1 MAGMSAR
8 RRRRGRLSTLGE
20 AVGSTLRRHVS
31 LVAVLGL
38 LFQLWVPIAHHP
50 ARDPAAG
57 ADWVAALDMVGDP
70 TAALTHSNGHRD
82 PAKPDKPP
90 PCPICLTLQAS
101 VFLPPA
107 PAATPTT
114 SARAVRIRHP
124 RPAPAAARW
133 INDAS
138 RARGRPYRCAVP
150 RTGCRGRRQS
160 APLIRSARAAS
171 PRR

>member
-1 MAGMSAR
+1 MQPVPIGARMRAMAGMRAR
-8 RRRRGRLSTLGE
+8 RRRRGRLSTLGG
-20 AVGSTLRRHVS
+20 AVGSPLRRHVS

-50 ARDPAAG
+50 VQDLTAG

-70 TAALTHSNGHRD
+70 TASLTHANGHHD

-107 PAATPTT
+107 SAAAPTT
-114 SARAVRIRHP
+114 SARAVRMRHP

-133 INDAS
+133 INNAS
-138 RARGRPYRCAVP
+138 RARGPP
-150 RTGCRGRRQS
+150 PIT
-160 APLIRSARAAS
+160 
-171 PRR
+171 